1 MSDKARATKIAG
13 LLRSF
18 FIMHPESSKIIG
30 ISGLAGYVPPYR
42 VWLEDWCDWTDNQW
56 PKIREVVGRSFRVRG
71 PQHSM
76 YTMAANAVI
85 RLIDQYDVDPTRVK
99 FLGLGTE
106 SSTDN
111 SAGAIIVK
119 GMVDEALIA
128 RGKPPI
134 SRSCE
139 VPEFKHACLGGVYGM
154 KGAIRHLALDGAGGQ
169 AIVVCADIAEYARGS
184 SGEPTQ
190 GAGAVAMLLEEDPQ
204 LAIVDL
210 VGSGSASDY
219 RLMDFRKPMLRFC
232 GQDRSQTHHVQDF
245 PVFNGKYSTTCY
257 IDETLQALNDMY
269 EKRGLEP
276 RAYLDSLRNV
286 FMHRPYRRMPET
298 GWAVSWLFALGHGG
312 DEGRAELARYCEPAG
327 IEVDALLTE
336 MRTEPEVAR
345 LATPEKLSY
354 EAYPLTMAV
363 LRNFRATEEFQAN
376 VLDKLRLGS
385 DAMRDLGNLY
395 TAALPAWMAAGF
407 EQALEDD
414 SLAAGE
420 EVLTLG
426 YGSGDAA
433 EVIPFFIADGW
444 REATRKMR
452 FRESLEFAI
461 DIDFEQYKAL
471 HDGGKVTGLD
481 YEPNNEFIIETV
493 GNTDERHFADLG
505 IEYYRYI
512 A

>member
-1 MSDKARATKIAG
+1 MKQTS
-13 LLRSF
+13 
-18 FIMHPESSKIIG
+18 PNKIIG
-30 ISGLAGYVPPYR
+30 ISGLAAYVPPYR

-71 PQHSM
+71 PNHSV
-76 YTMAANAVI
+76 YTMAANAVL
-85 RLIDQYDVDPTRVK
+85 RLIDQYDIDPTRVK

-111 SAGAIIVK
+111 SAGAIVVK
-119 GMVDEALIA
+119 GMVDAALIE
-128 RGKPPI
+128 RGKAPM

-154 KGAIRHLALDGAGGQ
+154 KGAIRHLALDGEGSQ

-204 LAIVDL
+204 LAVVDL
-210 VGSGSASDY
+210 IGSGSASDY
-219 RLMDFRKPMLRFC
+219 RVMDFRKPMMRFC
-232 GQDRSQTHHVQDF
+232 GQDRSESHQVQDF

-257 IDETLQALNDMY
+257 VDETLHALNDMY
-269 EKRGLEP
+269 VKRELNPSEYM
-276 RAYLDSLRNV
+276 RSLRTV

-298 GWAVSWLFALGHGG
+298 GWAVSYLFALGQGNAE
-312 DEGRAELARYCEPAG
+312 DCAELASYCYEAG
-327 IEVDALLTE
+327 VDVEAMRTE
-336 MRTEPEVAR
+336 MISEPEVAA
-345 LATPEKLSY
+345 LANPENLQY
-354 EAYPLTMAV
+354 EAYPLTMAASRA
-363 LRNFRATEEFQAN
+363 LRASRHFRKEI
-376 VLDKLRLGS
+376 LDKLALGS
-385 DAMRDLGNLY
+385 DTMLDLGNLY

-407 EQALEDD
+407 EQALDEG

-433 EVIPFFIADGW
+433 EVIPFFMADGW
-444 REATRKMR
+444 REATAKIHFGDAMR
-452 FRESLEFAI
+452 FAVDLNR
-461 DIDFEQYKAL
+461 EQYEAL
-471 HDGGKVTGLD
+471 HDGRRVTGLS
-481 YEPNNEFIIETV
+481 YVPNNEFVIDRV
-493 GNTDERHFADLG
+493 GETDERHFSDLG
-505 IEYYRYI
+505 IEYYKFI

>member
-1 MSDKARATKIAG
+1 MTDQTHNRN
-13 LLRSF
+13 
-18 FIMHPESSKIIG
+18 IG
-30 ISGLAGYVPPYR
+30 ISGLATYVPPYR
-42 VWLEDWCDWTDNQW
+42 VWLEDWCDWTGNQW
-56 PKIREVVGRSFRVRG
+56 PKMREVVGRSFRVRG
-71 PQHSM
+71 PKQSV

-119 GMVDEALIA
+119 GMIDQALQA

-154 KGAIRHLALDGAGGQ
+154 KGAIRHLAWDGAGGQ

-190 GAGAVAMLLEEDPQ
+190 GAGAVAMLLEEDPK

-219 RLMDFRKPMLRFC
+219 RAMDFRKPMLRFC
-232 GQDRSQTHHVQDF
+232 GQDRSETHQVQDF

-257 IDETLQALNDMY
+257 IDETLQALHDMY
-269 EKRGLEP
+269 EKRDLNP
-276 RAYLDSLRNV
+276 AAYVRSLRSI

-298 GWAVSWLFALGHGG
+298 GWAVSYLFALSQG
-312 DEGRAELARYCEPAG
+312 DAADRAELASYCYDAG
-327 IEVDALLTE
+327 VDPEQVRSE
-336 MRTEPEVAR
+336 MLSKPEVA
-345 LATPEKLSY
+345 AFANPEQSQY

-363 LRNFRATEEFQAN
+363 HRAFRASRHHRTEI
-376 VLDKLRLGS
+376 LDKLALGS
-385 DAMRDLGNLY
+385 DSMLDLGNLY

-407 EQALEDD
+407 EQALDENFY
-414 SLAAGE
+414 APGE
-420 EVLTLG
+420 EILTLG

-433 EVIPFFIADGW
+433 EVIPFFVADDW
-444 REATRKMR
+444 RAASSKIHFAEAMQ
-452 FRESLEFAI
+452 FAI
-461 DIDFEQYKAL
+461 DLDFEQYKAL
-471 HDGGKVTGLD
+471 HDGRLVNGLD
-481 YEPNNEFIIETV
+481 YVANNEFVIDRV
-493 GNTDERHFADLG
+493 GKAEDRHFTDLG
-505 IEYYRYI
+505 IEYYRYVG
-512 A
+512 

>member
-1 MSDKARATKIAG
+1 MNQQ
-13 LLRSF
+13 
-18 FIMHPESSKIIG
+18 SKQKPIG
-30 ISGLAGYVPPYR
+30 ISGLAAYVPPYR

-71 PQHSM
+71 PNHSV
-76 YTMAANAVI
+76 YTMAATAVM
-85 RLIDQYDVDPTRVK
+85 RLIEQYDVDPTRVK

-111 SAGAIIVK
+111 SAGAIVVK

-154 KGAIRHLALDGAGGQ
+154 KGAIRHLALDGAGSQ

-190 GAGAVAMLLEEDPQ
+190 GAGAVAMLLEENPQ

-210 VGSGSASDY
+210 IGSGSASDY
-219 RLMDFRKPMLRFC
+219 RIMDFRKPMLRFC
-232 GQDRSQTHHVQDF
+232 GQDRSESHQVQDF

-257 IDETLQALNDMY
+257 IDETLHALHDMY
-269 EKRGLEP
+269 IKRDL
-276 RAYLDSLRNV
+276 RASDYLRSLRTV

-298 GWAVSWLFALGHGG
+298 GWAVSYLFALG
-312 DEGRAELARYCEPAG
+312 EGNAEDRAELASYCYEAG
-327 IEVDALLTE
+327 VDVAAVRTE
-336 MRTEPEVAR
+336 MLSKPAVAA
-345 LATPEKLSY
+345 LASPDTHQF
-354 EAYPLTMAV
+354 EAYPLTMAA
-363 LRNFRATEEFQAN
+363 LRAFRASRHYRKEI
-376 VLDKLRLGS
+376 LDKMALGS
-385 DAMRDLGNLY
+385 DMMLDLGNLY

-407 EQALEDD
+407 EQALEEN
-414 SLAAGE
+414 SLSAGE

-433 EVIPFFIADGW
+433 EVIPFFMADGW
-444 REATRKMR
+444 REATAKIQFNAAMQ
-452 FRESLEFAI
+452 LAV
-461 DIDFEQYKAL
+461 DLNQEQYEAL
-471 HDGGKVTGLD
+471 HDGRRVTGLD
-481 YEPNNEFIIETV
+481 YLPSNEFVIDRV
-493 GNTDERHFADLG
+493 GSVEERYFTDMG
-505 IEYYRYI
+505 IEYYKYI

>member
-1 MSDKARATKIAG
+1 MN
-13 LLRSF
+13 
-18 FIMHPESSKIIG
+18 HPLNKNAIG
-30 ISGLAGYVPPYR
+30 ISGLAAYVPPYR

-71 PQHSM
+71 PDQSV
-76 YTMAANAVI
+76 YTMAATAVI
-85 RLIDQYDVDPTRVK
+85 RLIDQYDVDPSRVK

-119 GMVDEALIA
+119 GMVDRALEA
-128 RGKPPI
+128 RGLPPI

-154 KGAIRHLALDGAGGQ
+154 KGAIRHLALDGRGSQ

-190 GAGAVAMLLEEDPQ
+190 GAGAVAMLLEEDPK

-210 VGSGSASDY
+210 VGSGSASVY
-219 RLMDFRKPMLRFC
+219 RIMDFRKPMSRFC
-232 GQDRSQTHHVQDF
+232 GQDRTQTHQVQDF

-257 IDETLQALNDMY
+257 IDETLHALNDMY
-269 EKRGLEP
+269 EKRDLN
-276 RAYLDSLRNV
+276 AIDYLRSLKTV

-298 GWAVSWLFALGHGG
+298 GWAVSYLFALSGG
-312 DEGRAELARYCEPAG
+312 DAEDRAELASYCYDAGVDPHDVRAEMLGQPA
-327 IEVDALLTE
+327 VASFAD
-336 MRTEPEVAR
+336 PER
-345 LATPEKLSY
+345 LHF
-354 EAYPLTMAV
+354 EAYPLTMAA
-363 LRNFRATEEFQAN
+363 LRAFRASRRYRREI
-376 VLDKLRLGS
+376 LDKLAVGS
-385 DAMRDLGNLY
+385 DTMLDLGNLY

-407 EQALEDD
+407 EQALDEG
-414 SLAAGE
+414 SLSTGE

-433 EVIPFFIADGW
+433 EVIPFFMAEGWQDAVAAIGFADAM
-444 REATRKMR
+444 RLTVDLTR
-452 FRESLEFAI
+452 
-461 DIDFEQYKAL
+461 EQYIAL
-471 HDGGKVTGLD
+471 HDGRRVEGLE
-481 YEPNNEFIIETV
+481 YVPSNEFVIDRV
-493 GNTDERHFADLG
+493 GGRDERHFADMG

>member
-1 MSDKARATKIAG
+1 MTR
-13 LLRSF
+13 
-18 FIMHPESSKIIG
+18 PSKTIG
-30 ISGLAGYVPPYR
+30 ISGLAAYIPPYR
-42 VWLEDWCDWTDNQW
+42 VWLEDWCNWTDNQW

-71 PQHSM
+71 PNHSV

-85 RLIDQYDVDPTRVK
+85 RLIDQYDVDPARVK

-111 SAGAIIVK
+111 SAGAIIIK
-119 GMVDEALIA
+119 GMVDEALVA

-154 KGAIRHLALDGAGGQ
+154 KGAIRHLALDGAGSQ

-190 GAGAVAMLLEEDPQ
+190 GAGAVAMLLEENPK
-204 LAIVDL
+204 LAVVDL

-219 RLMDFRKPMLRFC
+219 RVMDFRKPMLRFC
-232 GQDRSQTHHVQDF
+232 GQDRSETHHVQDF

-257 IDETLQALNDMY
+257 VDETLHALNDMY
-269 EKRGLEP
+269 EKRALNP
-276 RAYLDSLRNV
+276 SAYLRSLRNV

-298 GWAVSWLFALGHGG
+298 GWAVSYLFALSQG
-312 DEGRAELARYCEPAG
+312 DEQDRSELAGYCTEAGVDVEAVVEELSSKPA
-327 IEVDALLTE
+327 
-336 MRTEPEVAR
+336 VAE
-345 LATPEKLSY
+345 LATPERHSY
-354 EAYPLTMAV
+354 EAYPLTMAT
-363 LRNFRATEEFQAN
+363 LRAFRASDVYGEEI
-376 VLDKLRLGS
+376 VGKLSLGS
-385 DAMRDLGNLY
+385 DAMLDLGNLY

-407 EQALEDD
+407 EQALAED
-414 SLAAGE
+414 SLEVGE

-433 EVIPFFIADGW
+433 EVIPFFMAEGW
-444 REATRKMR
+444 REATRRMR
-452 FRESLEFAI
+452 FGEALDNAV
-461 DIDFEQYKAL
+461 DIDFDQYKAL
-471 HDGGKVTGLD
+471 HDGRRVTGLS
-481 YEPNNEFIIETV
+481 YEPNNEFVIEDV
-493 GNTDERHFADLG
+493 GNSDERHFADLG
-505 IEYYRYI
+505 IEYYKYI

>member
-1 MSDKARATKIAG
+1 MSH
-13 LLRSF
+13 F
-18 FIMHPESSKIIG
+18 SSKSIG
-30 ISGLAGYVPPYR
+30 ISGLAAYVPPYR

-71 PQHSM
+71 PNHSV
-76 YTMAANAVI
+76 YTMAATAVI
-85 RLIDQYDVDPTRVK
+85 RLIDQYDIDPSRVK

-119 GMVDEALIA
+119 GMVDNALEA
-128 RGKPPI
+128 RGMAPI

-190 GAGAVAMLLEEDPQ
+190 GAGAVAMLLEEDPK
-204 LAIVDL
+204 LAVVDL

-219 RLMDFRKPMLRFC
+219 RIMDFRKPMLRFC
-232 GQDRSQTHHVQDF
+232 GQDRSESHHVQDF

-257 IDETLQALNDMY
+257 VDETLHALDDMY
-269 EKRGLEP
+269 EKRSLAAIE
-276 RAYLDSLRNV
+276 YLRSLQTV

-298 GWAVSWLFALGHGG
+298 GWAISYLFALGSG
-312 DEGRAELARYCEPAG
+312 DAADRAELASYCYEAG
-327 IEVDALLTE
+327 IDPQALREE
-336 MRTEPEVAR
+336 MQSKPQVASLAAPER
-345 LATPEKLSY
+345 LQY

-363 LRNFRATEEFQAN
+363 FRVFRASRHYRREI
-376 VLDKLRLGS
+376 LDKLALGS
-385 DAMRDLGNLY
+385 DTMLDLGNLY

-407 EQALEDD
+407 EQALDENR
-414 SLAAGE
+414 LAAGE

-433 EVIPFFIADGW
+433 EVIPFFMADSW
-444 REATRKMR
+444 REATAAIGFGDVMKY
-452 FRESLEFAI
+452 AI
-461 DIDFEQYKAL
+461 DLNFEQYEAL
-471 HDGGKVTGLD
+471 HEGRHARGLD
-481 YEPNNEFIIETV
+481 YLPVKEFVIDRV
-493 GNTDERHFADLG
+493 GQIDERQFSDLG
-505 IEYYRYI
+505 IEYYRYVG
-512 A
+512 